1 MQRLE
6 YDHYG
11 GPDVV
16 HIASFTLPKPTAE
29 EIVVRVAAASVNPM
43 DWKLRSGEM
52 KMVTGWRFPRGL
64 GSDFAGIVETVGSS
78 VSRFKPGDAVVGT
91 VSMKA
96 SGAFASRLVTSQ
108 RLVVHKPDNLSFTQA
123 ACLPIAGVTA
133 WLVLVKHASL
143 RRGQKLLINGA
154 LGAVG
159 QAAMAIA
166 DYVGAEVAG
175 RVGPNALTQAKASGL
190 DPALDYTQPL
200 SAALDGAFD
209 VVFDC
214 HGSMSAKDARRL
226 LKPGG
231 LVLDI
236 VPTPAKFLRA
246 LVSRSHKVVIAD
258 TTAENLQPVV
268 DLAAAGKL
276 MIPIVQTSSLE
287 QAPPLLAALER
298 GERLNGK
305 TVIVF

>member
-6 YDHYG
+6 YDRYG
-11 GPDVV
+11 GPEGV
-16 HIASFTLPKPTAE
+16 HLASFALPEPTAE
-29 EIVVRVAAASVNPM
+29 EIVVRVAAASINPM
-43 DWKLRSGEM
+43 DWKLRSGQM
-52 KMVTGWRFPRGL
+52 KVVTGWRFPRAM
-64 GSDFAGIVETVGSS
+64 GSDFAGVVEAVGSK
-78 VSRFKPGDAVVGT
+78 VSRFKAGDEVVGT

-108 RLVVHKPDNLSFTQA
+108 RLVVKKPANLSFAQA

-133 WLVLVKHASL
+133 WLVLVRHARL
-143 RRGQKLLINGA
+143 QRGQKLFINGA
-154 LGAVG
+154 LGGVG
-159 QAAMAIA
+159 QAAIAIA
-166 DYVGAEVAG
+166 NHLGAEVAG
-175 RVGPNALTQAKASGL
+175 RVGPNAVVQAQARGL
-190 DPALDYTQPL
+190 DPVLDYTRPL
-200 SAALDGAFD
+200 PASVVGAFD

-214 HGSMSAKDARRL
+214 HGSLSAKDARRL
-226 LKPGG
+226 LKPDG
-231 LVLDI
+231 LALDI

-246 LVSRSHKVVIAD
+246 LASRSHKVVIAD

-276 MIPIVQTSSLE
+276 VIPIVKTSTLE

-305 TVIVF
+305 AVIVV